1 MLQVYLVR
9 HGETQWNAERRIQG
23 QSDSPLTAHGERQA
37 WQVGERARTLGITHI
52 ITSDLGRTRR
62 TAEIIAEACGCSVIA
77 DVRLRELDMG
87 VLEKRHID
95 SLSEEEEGWRRQ
107 LVNGTPDGR
116 IPQGES
122 MQELSERMHA
132 ALASCL
138 ELPAGSR
145 PLLVSHGIALGCLV
159 STILGCRRTLSVVC
173 GCATALFR
181 ASTISKARGWLPAGW
196 WKRRATSRI
205 LTPRNGRAAALT
217 ADRDQILAA
226 QLNRRGLIPAF
237 IFRVEAF
244 NIQPLATRQVQHRHA
259 GAVDGQD
266 EFLQT
271 GTQPFIRKHDILA
284 ALQGHW
290 MGMLQVAV
298 SHLRRQRGGIEY
310 FLLIVFSRLGRG
322 SCSP

>member
-77 DVRLRELDMG
+77 DARLRELDMG

-132 ALASCL
+132 VLASCL

-145 PLLVSHGIALGCLV
+145 PLLVSHGIALGCPV
-159 STILGCRRTLSVVC
+159 STILG
-173 GCATALFR
+173 
-181 ASTISKARGWLPAGW
+181 LPAYAERRLRLRNCSISRVDYQQSPWLASGW
-196 WKRRATSRI
+196 VVE
-205 LTPRNGRAAALT
+205 T
-217 ADRDQILAA
+217 AGD
-226 QLNRRGLIPAF
+226 
-237 IFRVEAF
+237 
-244 NIQPLATRQVQHRHA
+244 
-259 GAVDGQD
+259 
-266 EFLQT
+266 
-271 GTQPFIRKHDILA
+271 
-284 ALQGHW
+284 
-290 MGMLQVAV
+290 V
-298 SHLRRQRGGIEY
+298 SHLDAPQWT
-310 FLLIVFSRLGRG
+310 
-322 SCSP
+322 SCSVNGGSGSDTRSATESAWPDPGFHLQGRSVQYPAPCDASGAASACRCRRRSG